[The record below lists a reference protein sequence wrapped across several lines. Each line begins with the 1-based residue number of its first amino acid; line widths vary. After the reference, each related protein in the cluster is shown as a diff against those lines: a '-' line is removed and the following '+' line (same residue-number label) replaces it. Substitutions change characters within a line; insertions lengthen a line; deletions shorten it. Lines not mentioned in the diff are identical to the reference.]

1 MTEAPPAPR
10 PKRGFRTPRCPAC
23 RLPEPLCACHLLPR
37 LSVRTR
43 VVLFLHHREVISSTN
58 TGRLAAQMLEGAE
71 LRELGRDPAE
81 GPSPA
86 LPAGRRLVLFPRE
99 GARELTAEDGAG
111 GGSGRGEPVVLL
123 VPDGTWG
130 QARRM
135 LNRVPELAGA
145 EVVTLPAAAAPSRY
159 RLRNSEREG
168 ALCTLEA
175 VARALGI
182 LEGEAVEGALLEALE
197 VFVERGMRARAGRF
211 PH

>member
-1 MTEAPPAPR
+1 MSESPPAQR
-10 PKRGFRTPRCPAC
+10 PKRGFRTPRCSAC

-37 LSVRTR
+37 LAVRAR
-43 VVLFLHHREVISSTN
+43 VVLFLHRREVISSTN

-71 LRELGRDPAE
+71 MRELGRDPAE
-81 GPSPA
+81 GVGAA

-111 GGSGRGEPVVLL
+111 EGGEPVVLL

-130 QARRM
+130 AARRM
-135 LNRVPELAGA
+135 MHRVPELAGA
-145 EVVTLPAAAAPSRY
+145 EVVTLPAAAGPSRY
-159 RLRNSEREG
+159 RLRSSEREG

-182 LEGEAVEGALLEALE
+182 LEGEAVEGALMGALEA
-197 VFVERGMRARAGRF
+197 FVERGMLARAGRF